1 MLLAPVFFTLLIV
14 LVFFWRV
21 IGLRLRV
28 SYVVVL
34 LFLTLISLPL
44 ASVIAILFRGFPQ
57 SMVTVV
63 CVVLAVVYALFL
75 KAGGEGEL
83 QLSVAFVVPVLAF
96 LSPVVYWFF
105 IDSFNCFI
113 FSIFL
118 ACITLSVVAVFFFKL
133 GDETLKRSTASL
145 AVLLAISL
153 VLINFYT
160 IFFITPQP
168 WPDWGIRVNFRALD
182 QMETQWNFEEPR
194 CFLREASMESRDKEI
209 KLALYGYYNQRNVQ
223 HYFQDYVNTLKSRGY
238 EGAVL
243 NLSFKEDYL
252 GIKDSATLVKGG
264 ELVRCE
270 LLRGSRILVV
280 KAEKDEDE
288 LSALK
293 KVLKAGWKAY
303 SFRVFYIE
311 YGNREFLCGD
321 KARLTDL
328 LLEFT
333 PRNLDRV
340 DCNLTDKTFERL
352 KANGRMLELKYS
364 TDIMLGDQTVEVD
377 GKYFVLEGLG
387 LKDKVIIK
395 GEKCS
400 KNHFDIECTTKY
412 TCWTVKEE
420 ALINAKNLINK
431 NYNKIIA
438 KK

>member
-28 SYVVVL
+28 GYVVVL

-44 ASVIAILFRGFPQ
+44 ASAIAVLFRGFPQ
-57 SMVTVV
+57 PVVTVV

-83 QLSVAFVVPVLAF
+83 QLSGAFVVPVLAL

-105 IDSFNCFI
+105 MGSFNCFI
-113 FSIFL
+113 FAIFL
-118 ACITLSVVAVFFFKL
+118 ACLILSVVAITFFRL
-133 GDETLKRSTASL
+133 GSETLKRSAASL
-145 AVLLAISL
+145 AVLLALSL
-153 VLINFYT
+153 VLINFCT
-160 IFFITPQP
+160 IFFVTPQP

-182 QMETQWNFEEPR
+182 QMETQWDFEKPS
-194 CFLREASMESRDKEI
+194 CFLNEASMASRDKEI

-223 HYFQDYVNTLKSRGY
+223 HYFKDYVNTLKSRGY
-238 EGAVL
+238 EEADL

-280 KAEKDEDE
+280 KTEKDEDE

-293 KVLKAGWKAY
+293 KILKAGWKAY

-311 YGNREFLCGD
+311 YGDREFLCGNE
-321 KARLTDL
+321 ARLTNL
-328 LLEFT
+328 LLELT
-333 PRNLDRV
+333 PRNLERM
-340 DCNLTDKTFERL
+340 DCNLTDKTFEEL
-352 KANGRMLELKYS
+352 KANGRMLELRFKHS
-364 TDIMLGDQTVEVD
+364 TDIMLGDQPVEVD

-395 GEKCS
+395 GEKCR
-400 KNHFDIECTTKY
+400 KTRYDIECSTNY
-412 TCWTVKEE
+412 TCWTIKEE
-420 ALINAKNLINK
+420 TLIDEIENLITK
-431 NYNKIIA
+431 TITK
-438 KK
+438 